1 MRATRVRWA
10 CAASHNDA
18 KIGLTSALDSSAG
31 GARASKTGRTGPEK
45 SLHERPLL
53 EGAATLLNGIN
64 GREAANFLAAVCIAA
79 TINYWL

>member
-1 MRATRVRWA
+1 M
-10 CAASHNDA
+10 
-18 KIGLTSALDSSAG
+18 
-31 GARASKTGRTGPEK
+31 GRTGPEK

-64 GREAANFLAAVCIAA
+64 GREAVNFLAAVCIAA